1 MVMFPLVTVI
11 TPCSRPSDIDR
22 IKEVFISQNYP
33 NKEMLILMDEPGW
46 TKDMDIENKI
56 WQWGLP
62 NASIATK
69 RNHLCEYARGEI
81 ICHFD
86 SDDYF
91 AHDWITKTVAHM
103 QSTGADTTGLSD
115 AYFYRPHSQ
124 AWKYIWNGKQKYC
137 IGGTLAYKKS
147 IWQNNRFKETRDGFG
162 EDTLFMRGAGR
173 VIPHTYD
180 KGFVAM
186 IHGNNSTSHIG
197 VQTNPR
203 FNAISVAIIED
214 ILGLDYGKYPVK

>member
-1 MVMFPLVTVI
+1 MLPRAI
-11 TPCSRPSDIDR
+11 
-22 IKEVFISQNYP
+22 EVFKSQDYP
-33 NKEMLILMDEPGW
+33 NKELLILMDEQGY
-46 TKDMDIENKI
+46 TLDTDNEHSIY
-56 WQWGLP
+56 QWGLP
-62 NASIATK
+62 GLSIAAK
-69 RNHLCEYARGEI
+69 RNHLCEYAHGDI
-81 ICHFD
+81 IIHQD
-86 SDDYF
+86 DDDYF
-91 AHDWITKTVAHM
+91 APDWITKTVQHM

-115 AYFYRPHSQ
+115 AYFYRPHSK

-203 FNAISVAIIED
+203 FNAISTAIIED
-214 ILGLDYGKYPVK
+214 ILGVDYGKYPVK